1 MFYSANSAAAAA
13 AVQGYV
19 EHTWKWNTPPSPA
32 VAEED
37 FTGNDPVLFS
47 LSTSF
52 LLIAVHGGLMKEGIN
67 RDHPTSKAALPL

>member
-1 MFYSANSAAAAA
+1 MFYSANSAAAA

-19 EHTWKWNTPPSPA
+19 EHTWKWNTPPRLLWRKRILLGM
-32 VAEED
+32 VRR
-37 FTGNDPVLFS
+37 TFS

-67 RDHPTSKAALPL
+67 RDHPTSKAAL